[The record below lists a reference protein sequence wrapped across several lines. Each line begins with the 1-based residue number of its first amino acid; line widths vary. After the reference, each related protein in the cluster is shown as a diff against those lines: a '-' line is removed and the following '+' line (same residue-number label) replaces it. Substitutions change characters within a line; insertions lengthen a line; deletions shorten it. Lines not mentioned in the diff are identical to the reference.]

1 MLVNF
6 LQLLEALDDAADAD
20 LTEKV
25 DIVAENVAE
34 KLDAPL
40 SEVETQLWK
49 FFHRFIITGK

>member
-20 LTEKV
+20 ITEKV
-25 DIVAENVAE
+25 DIVADYVAE
-34 KLDAPL
+34 KLGAPL

-49 FFHRFIITGK
+49 YFHRFIITGK